1 MYIAYGSVEDNIHH
15 GSTKL
20 HIDMTDAV
28 NIMVWASDRTQQQQR
43 YALWRIFPQAA
54 SHLICQFLWDHAGF
68 SGPGHPIHSQG
79 VYFTEDMLS
88 ELEART
94 GIRPFTI
101 KQYTGEA
108 IYIPAGCAHQ
118 VRYLA
123 PYSIDTGLLK
133 HGLSG
138 QQSDGRHQDRVRLHI
153 DRQRRGNPTSMR

>member
-1 MYIAYGSVEDNIHH
+1 VLAKPKQSFVTGPKMYIAHASVEDNIHH

-28 NIMVWASDRTQQQQR
+28 NIMVWASDRREQQQR

-54 SHLICQFLWDHAGF
+54 SPLICQFLRVHTGF
-68 SGPGHPIHSQG
+68 SGPGHPIHSQS
-79 VYFTEDMLS
+79 VYFTEDMLA

-94 GIRPFTI
+94 GVRPFTI

-118 VRYLA
+118 VCCFVTSL
-123 PYSIDTGLLK
+123 SIPVVEVP
-133 HGLSG
+133 S
-138 QQSDGRHQDRVRLHI
+138 
-153 DRQRRGNPTSMR
+153 